1 MSTYKSKNSN
11 FPHFG
16 NWLKAYIKE
25 HKIHNDKLAKKINR
39 KLSTLNGYK
48 ERKSVQSAIVWELS
62 MALEHNI
69 FAELATQL
77 PPHFSQPDDINSK
90 TIEELKAQVAQLT
103 NERNLL
109 KEILMNRK

>member
-25 HKIHNDKLAKKINR
+25 NKIHNDKLAKKLNR

-48 ERKSVQSAIVWELS
+48 KRKSVQSAIVWELS

-69 FAELATQL
+69 FAELAAQL
-77 PPHFSQPDDINSK
+77 PQNFSQPDDINSK
-90 TIEELKAQVAQLT
+90 AIEELKVQVAQLT